1 MPLKYRMP
9 RVDSDFFPFQGGLDL
24 VTPAISMPQG
34 RVFDSKNYEPAISGG
49 YRRVD
54 GYERFDG
61 RPSPTDG
68 AKYVVVPANLA
79 DSAVIDLGISSPT
92 VSGRVVGIFPQS
104 DNTDIV
110 VSGVDE
116 STQTFLAGEKLTLS
130 NGKSIGYVAENSSK
144 AEMPADDALYQLLA
158 ANDIRR
164 DIGPVP
170 GAGPIR
176 GVFALSDTV
185 YAFRDD
191 PGSATQSLYRSSPAG
206 WEQVILG
213 QELLFNSGVV
223 EIKAGDTVTSSA
235 GLSHFVA
242 GVVTTRKGTWA
253 TGGNE
258 ATGSIVI
265 VYNSMVGSF
274 AIGDGLYVNGVQCA
288 TVTMAPTNIVRQGG
302 ATQKMELV
310 KYSFGKKTG
319 PQVIYGVDGKNLA
332 FEFNGSDFI
341 PIRTMDP
348 GSADAPN
355 HVAAHLNYLF
365 LAYGTNMQWSTVYAP
380 YTWDGVLGAA
390 EASAGAVITAM
401 VPLVGGNQA
410 PAMAVLTQEKV
421 AMLYGS
427 GASTFR
433 LQNTVTEIGYSS
445 GTVQPISGSALG
457 LTARGLQSITATQAF
472 GDFAFTAASLLVQ
485 PIINKLRGKEQC
497 SVVLKNKNQYRI
509 FYDDGEGACL
519 ACELNGDK
527 VKAIL
532 PLKYGIPVRCI
543 WTETFSDGKERT
555 FFGSDDG
562 YVYEDNKGTSFDGG
576 SIEFWI
582 RTCFNHVSSPRL
594 RKRWRR
600 ATIEA
605 SVDSYCEVNFT
616 YDLGYGNPEVDTPEL
631 SPDAALA
638 GGVGGYYEQFTY
650 DQFIWDSQVVI
661 SPSISIEGTEKTISL
676 VFYGN
681 RAQDKS
687 HTIQGVTID
696 YTKRRG
702 ERS

>member
-9 RVDSDFFPFQGGLDL
+9 RVDSDFFALQGGLDL
-24 VTPAISMPQG
+24 VTPAISMPPG

-49 YRRVD
+49 YRRID
-54 GYERFDG
+54 GFERFDG
-61 RPSPTDG
+61 RPSPTDS

-79 DSAVIDLGISSPT
+79 DSAVIDLGISTPSAN
-92 VSGRVVGIFPQS
+92 GRIVGIYQKS
-104 DNTDIV
+104 DRTDII

-116 STQTFLAGEKLTLS
+116 STTTFLAGEKLTMS
-130 NGKSIGYVAENSSK
+130 NGKSIGYVAENSAK
-144 AEMPADDALYQLLA
+144 AEMPADDAEYQLLA

-164 DIGPVP
+164 NIQTVP
-170 GAGPIR
+170 GQGAVR
-176 GVFALSDTV
+176 GVFTINDIV

-191 PGSATQSLYRSSPAG
+191 PGGATQSLYKATAAG

-213 QELLFNSGVV
+213 KEILFNSGVV
-223 EIKAGDTVTSSA
+223 EIKAGDLVTSSA
-235 GLSHFVA
+235 GASHFVA
-242 GVVTTRKGTWA
+242 GVVLTRKGTWA
-253 TGGNE
+253 SGGNE
-258 ATGSIVI
+258 ATGSIVM
-265 VYNSMVGSF
+265 VYNSLVGSF
-274 AIGDGLYVNGVQCA
+274 AVGDTLYVGGVPCA
-288 TVTMAPTNIVRQGG
+288 TVTVAPANIVRQGG

-319 PQVIYGVDGKNLA
+319 PQVVYGVDGKNLA

-341 PIRTMDP
+341 PIRTMDS
-348 GSADAPN
+348 GTDAPN

-380 YTWDGVLGAA
+380 YTWDGVTGAA

-401 VPLVGGNQA
+401 IPLIGGNQA
-410 PAMAVLTQEKV
+410 PAMAVMTQEKV
-421 AMLYGS
+421 SMLYGS

-433 LQNTVTEIGYSS
+433 LQNTVTEIGYSP
-445 GTVQPISGSALG
+445 GTVQPIAGSAIG

-485 PIINKLRGKEQC
+485 PLINKLRGKEQC
-497 SVVLKNKNQYRI
+497 SVVLKNKNQYRV
-509 FYDDGEGACL
+509 FYDDGEGSCL
-519 ACELNGDK
+519 VCELDGDK

-532 PLKYGIPVRCI
+532 PVQYGIPVRCI

-562 YVYEDNKGTSFDGG
+562 YVYEDNKGTSFDGDP
-576 SIEFWI
+576 IEFWMRI
-582 RTCFNHVSSPRL
+582 CFNHANSPRL

-600 ATIEA
+600 ATVEA

-631 SPDAALA
+631 SPDAALS
-638 GGVGGYYEQFTY
+638 GGVGGYYEQFIY

-661 SPSISIEGTEKTISL
+661 SPSIPIEGTEKTISL

-687 HTIQGVTID
+687 HTIQGVTLD

-702 ERS
+702 ER